1 MDIYETWGSKM
12 RNNWTSKITGVVQ
25 VKVTGIGPERYLN
38 DCMRKGI
45 PLKDIKKV
53 GEQCIL
59 FKIELTD
66 LKRLRKIPRKKIYK
80 VTFLSR
86 KGFPFQLKR
95 AIKHIG
101 FVMGILTFISLL
113 FILSNMI
120 WKIEIVGASPSVE
133 YKVMKE
139 LNSMGIK
146 RGVTQYSIPKLQE
159 IQKNLQDKIPSIT
172 WIGVKLYGTTF
183 HFQVVE
189 KKLPKPDPI
198 LKPQHIVAK
207 EKAIVT
213 GMYVE
218 KGKPLV
224 MINDFVQKGQI
235 LVSGLLGTEEN
246 PIPVPA
252 VGEIRGEVWREE
264 YVTVPIH
271 TDFQLLTGKSKRNNF
286 IRIGKMKIKYWGFD
300 KNTFKQYKDEKQE
313 YQVKF
318 LKWKLP
324 IYLAKNT
331 QFESKEV
338 TRTYTKEEA
347 KEVALKIG
355 RKDVMKDL
363 DKDAK
368 ILSEKVLHESIDN
381 GKVNIRIFYK
391 INEVISKP
399 QTIVQ
404 GD

>member
-1 MDIYETWGSKM
+1 
-12 RNNWTSKITGVVQ
+12 
-25 VKVTGIGPERYLN
+25 
-38 DCMRKGI
+38 
-45 PLKDIKKV
+45 
-53 GEQCIL
+53 
-59 FKIELTD
+59 
-66 LKRLRKIPRKKIYK
+66 
-80 VTFLSR
+80 
-86 KGFPFQLKR
+86 
-95 AIKHIG
+95 
-101 FVMGILTFISLL
+101 
-113 FILSNMI
+113 
-120 WKIEIVGASPSVE
+120 
-133 YKVMKE
+133 
-139 LNSMGIK
+139 
-146 RGVTQYSIPKLQE
+146 
-159 IQKNLQDKIPSIT
+159 
-172 WIGVKLYGTTF
+172 
-183 HFQVVE
+183 
-189 KKLPKPDPI
+189 
-198 LKPQHIVAK
+198 
-207 EKAIVT
+207 
-213 GMYVE
+213 MYVE

>member
-1 MDIYETWGSKM
+1 
-12 RNNWTSKITGVVQ
+12 
-25 VKVTGIGPERYLN
+25 
-38 DCMRKGI
+38 
-45 PLKDIKKV
+45 
-53 GEQCIL
+53 
-59 FKIELTD
+59 
-66 LKRLRKIPRKKIYK
+66 
-80 VTFLSR
+80 
-86 KGFPFQLKR
+86 
-95 AIKHIG
+95 
-101 FVMGILTFISLL
+101 
-113 FILSNMI
+113 
-120 WKIEIVGASPSVE
+120 
-133 YKVMKE
+133 
-139 LNSMGIK
+139 
-146 RGVTQYSIPKLQE
+146 
-159 IQKNLQDKIPSIT
+159 
-172 WIGVKLYGTTF
+172 
-183 HFQVVE
+183 
-189 KKLPKPDPI
+189 

-324 IYLAKNT
+324 IFLAKNT

>member
-1 MDIYETWGSKM
+1 M
-12 RNNWTSKITGVVQ
+12 RNNWTSKITGIVQ

-80 VTFLSR
+80 VEFLSR

-101 FVMGILTFISLL
+101 FVTGILTFVSLL
-113 FILSNMI
+113 FILSNMV

-159 IQKNLQDKIPSIT
+159 IQKKLQDKIPSIT
-172 WIGVKLYGTTF
+172 WVGVKLYGTTF

-224 MINDFVQKGQI
+224 TINDFVHKGQI

-252 VGEIRGEVWREE
+252 VGEIMGEVWREE

-271 TDFQLLTGKSKRNNF
+271 TNFQLLSGKSKRNYF

-300 KNTFKQYKDEKQE
+300 KNTFKRYKDEKQE
-313 YQVKF
+313 YQIKF

-338 TRTYTKEEA
+338 TRTYTKEDA